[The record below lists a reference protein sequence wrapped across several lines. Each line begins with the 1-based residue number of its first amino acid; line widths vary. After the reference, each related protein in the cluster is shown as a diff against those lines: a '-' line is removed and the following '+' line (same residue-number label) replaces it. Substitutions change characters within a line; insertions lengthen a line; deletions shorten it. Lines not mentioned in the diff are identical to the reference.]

1 MSIGKW
7 FVLGI
12 WLLCVAGYVVADGT
26 IMSTVAA
33 AVFWLLVVVH
43 SIECVVFSSRMRAA
57 GGSLAQHIGQTM
69 LFGIFHIRE
78 LPRAGGAA

>member
-1 MSIGKW
+1 VSIGKW
-7 FVLGI
+7 FVLGV
-12 WLLCVAGYVVADGT
+12 WLLCVAGYVLVDGT
-26 IMSTVAA
+26 AVSTVAA

-57 GGSLAQHIGQTM
+57 GGPLAQHIGKTM